1 MHVTSTP
8 SAGELF
14 RLVQNG
20 RAQSRAD
27 LSRLTGLSA
36 STVAMRVDEL
46 MAHGYLEET
55 GRGASKG
62 GRRPRMLAVRAGET
76 AVAAID
82 LGERHVTYVLMNR
95 RGDVLA
101 DANRPLSLL
110 DGPRSVLADIWAAV
124 QELAAEH
131 DGIRIEGV
139 AMSLPGPVDSRD
151 GRLLAPMRMPG
162 WNGVVVADVLREIT
176 RLPAHVENDANA
188 MAMGEFVERG
198 QRVSELVFVKAG
210 SGIGCGII
218 AGGELYR
225 GFRGVAGDISHVALA
240 DAPPVICSCGRVG
253 CLDVVASGSAIVD
266 ALRETGVA
274 VDHLEDVLSLAID
287 AHPRATGLLREAGQ
301 RTGEV
306 LATIINFFN
315 PQVLAIGGQLAT
327 ADAFVAGVRQAIYTL
342 CLPMSTDLLEISIS
356 AAGPLGGA
364 RGVGDALLAAL
375 LEPAQIDQQLRAGIS
390 NIE

>member
-14 RLVQNG
+14 RLVLNG

-46 MAHGYLEET
+46 LAHGYLEET
-55 GRGASKG
+55 GHGASKG

-76 AVAAID
+76 AIAAID

-101 DANRPLSLL
+101 DATRPLSLL
-110 DGPRSVLADIWAAV
+110 DGPRSVLVSIWAAV

-176 RLPAHVENDANA
+176 KLPAHVENDANA

-266 ALRETGVA
+266 ALREAGVA
-274 VDHLEDVLSLAID
+274 VDHLEDVLALAID

-364 RGVGDALLAAL
+364 RGVGDALLAVL
-375 LEPAQIDQQLRAGIS
+375 LEPAQIDRQLRTQIS
-390 NIE
+390 SIE